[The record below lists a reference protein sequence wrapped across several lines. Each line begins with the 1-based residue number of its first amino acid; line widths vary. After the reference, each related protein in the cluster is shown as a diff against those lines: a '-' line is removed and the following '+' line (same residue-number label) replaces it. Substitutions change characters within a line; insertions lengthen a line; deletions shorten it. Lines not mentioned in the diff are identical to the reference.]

1 MLAQQT
7 PVDLAQRLA
16 RKARHRTILVV
27 GSVSWPATAT
37 RLVPE
42 TEVGFGWGDALQAI
56 WEGQYEMPI
65 VVLDLDVDAPSVV
78 DLTESAARQLA
89 QRTFAEGET
98 PRHLRLLFDQ
108 FDIQAFEERAGRRDP
123 HDEHRLGAVHLGI
136 GSP

>member
-1 MLAQQT
+1 MTLLSQHMPA
-7 PVDLAQRLA
+7 DLVQRLA
-16 RKARHRTILVV
+16 RKAQHRTILVV
-27 GSVSWPATAT
+27 APSAPGA

-42 TEVGFGWGDALQAI
+42 TQVGFGWADALQGI

-65 VVLDLDVDAPSVV
+65 TVLDLDVDAPSVV

-89 QRTFAEGET
+89 QRTFAEGDT

-108 FDIQAFEERAGRRDP
+108 FELQAFEERAGRRDP